1 MKRLLISSLM
11 LLVLVASCKEE
22 IKKVDYTWIGQ
33 EGIRHFVPVC
43 IVWYKQL
50 PWADPVWKPYKC
62 FSQTDAEQMREII
75 LQLTRPEKKEPN
87 PHLRTKDKLSLI
99 FYNGFPE
106 KLKVWEVYFE
116 IKDQTFIG
124 PLGESDIL
132 AKILLE
138 RQEVRS
144 LFYYP
149 YSDLGAGHYN
159 DDFERILQ
167 INESQQKLAEKL
179 KPERE
184 AGTQKKIEEANQSN

>member
-1 MKRLLISSLM
+1 MKRLILTCL
-11 LLVLVASCKEE
+11 LLVSLTSCKEE
-22 IKKVDYTWIGQ
+22 PRKIDYIWTGQ

-50 PWADPVWKPYKC
+50 PWAEPIWKPYKC
-62 FSQTDAEQMREII
+62 FNQTDASDMRDII
-75 LQLTRPEKKEPN
+75 LRLTSPEKKEPN
-87 PHLRTKDKLSLI
+87 PGIESKDKLSLI

-106 KLKVWEVYFE
+106 ELTVREVYFQ
-116 IKDQTFIG
+116 IKEETFIG
-124 PLGESDIL
+124 PLGKSDNL

-138 RQEVRS
+138 RQDVRS

-149 YSDLGAGHYN
+149 YSDLGAGHYS

-179 KPERE
+179 KAEKE
-184 AGTQKKIEEANQSN
+184 AEAQRKIEEAKPE

>member
-1 MKRLLISSLM
+1 MKWFTILLTFLLCFLSS
-11 LLVLVASCKEE
+11 CG
-22 IKKVDYTWIGQ
+22 KKPPEVNYTWTGQ
-33 EGIRHFVPVC
+33 EGIRHFVPTC
-43 IVWYKQL
+43 IVWYKQVPPPL
-50 PWADPVWKPYKC
+50 DVWKPYKS
-62 FSQTDAEQMREII
+62 FSQTDAEQMREVI